1 MSDDPFDARLA
12 ELNALMDR
20 SMSRLEAFH
29 SGTNG
34 VLERLEAGQKSL
46 RADFLDELGK
56 TRVELTGKFAEV
68 KGEVSAIRDD
78 IAVNIGSAEAAQ
90 RANDNTRADLRALG
104 EQVQIIWKRMITI
117 EADIRELKADIR
129 KLKKGDER

>member
-1 MSDDPFDARLA
+1 MSDDPDAVDPRVM
-12 ELNALMDR
+12 ELLQGLFR
-20 SMSRLEAFH
+20 RLEAFH

-56 TRVELTGKFAEV
+56 TRAGVMDKIAEL

-78 IAVNIGSAEAAQ
+78 ISVDSGAVDMA
-90 RANDNTRADLRALG
+90 RKVNDNTREDVRQMREHLSVLRRRLL
-104 EQVQIIWKRMITI
+104 KI
-117 EADIRELKADIR
+117 EADIRELK
-129 KLKKGDER
+129 GDP